1 MKMAINKRAAKDG
14 AAPQGLVALPT
25 APGLHELIL
34 KPVSHRDVPAV
45 SRAISVLRLLGAS
58 DIPLGVNAIATQ
70 LDAVPSTIL
79 HILRVL
85 VREELVSFDRDSKR
99 YALDAGIL
107 TIARQALRQSS
118 FGHRVQNSLESLSL
132 KYGVT
137 TIAVRVI
144 GMEHIVVV
152 ATANSNQMLQ
162 LHVEV
167 GSRFPALMSATGR
180 CVAAFQ
186 PYPWKEIQKKFQQVR
201 WDKPPSLAQWTKE
214 VEEAKQNRFSVD
226 SGNYLAGVMV
236 VAAPVLDRRERIT
249 HAIVA
254 LGLNE
259 QTKPG
264 VRTSLCNDVR
274 AFAQRFS
281 ENHSL

>member
-1 MKMAINKRAAKDG
+1 MKAAANKRGLLDG
-14 AAPQGLVALPT
+14 AAPQRGADHSPAAAVHEFVA
-25 APGLHELIL
+25 
-34 KPVSHRDVPAV
+34 KPANHRDVPAA

-58 DIPLGVNAIATQ
+58 DIPLGVNAIATK

-85 VREELVSFDRDSKR
+85 VREELVSFDPDSKR

-118 FGHRVQNSLESLSL
+118 FGHRVQGSLESLSV

-137 TIAVRVI
+137 SIAVRVI
-144 GMEHIVVV
+144 GIEHIIVV
-152 ATANSNQMLQ
+152 ATASSNQMLQ
-162 LHVEV
+162 IHVEI

-186 PYPWKEIQKKFQQVR
+186 PHPWKEVQKKFQQIR

-236 VAAPVLDRRERIT
+236 VAAPVLDRRQRIT

-259 QTKPG
+259 QTKAG
-264 VRTSLCNDVR
+264 VRASLCNDVR

-281 ENHSL
+281 ENEG

>member
-1 MKMAINKRAAKDG
+1 MKTALGKRVAKNGVAQEAFAVLPAA
-14 AAPQGLVALPT
+14 T
-25 APGLHELIL
+25 GLHELAI
-34 KPVSHRDVPAV
+34 KQANHRDVPAV
-45 SRAISVLRLLGAS
+45 SRAINVLRLLGAS
-58 DIPLGVNAIATQ
+58 DVPLGVNAIATQ
-70 LDAVPSTIL
+70 LNAVPSTIL

-85 VREELVSFDRDSKR
+85 VREELVSFDPESKR

-107 TIARQALRQSS
+107 TIARKALRQTS
-118 FGHRVQNSLESLSL
+118 FGQRVQSSLDALSV

-137 TIAVRVI
+137 SVAVRVI
-144 GMEHIVVV
+144 GIEHIIVV
-152 ATANSNQMLQ
+152 ANASSNQMLQ

-186 PYPWKEIQKKFQQVR
+186 PYPWKEIQKKFQKIR
-201 WDKPPSLAQWTKE
+201 WDTPPSLAQWTEE
-214 VEEAKQNRFSVD
+214 VEEAKKNRFSVD

-236 VAAPVLDRRERIT
+236 VAAPVLDRQQRIT

-259 QTKPG
+259 QTKPS

-274 AFAQRFS
+274 TFAQRFS
-281 ENHSL
+281 EN